1 MLRFSAC
8 WQADRVSDRTRIVIS
23 GCEINR
29 SHKVASMTEGED
41 PVGPGQYG
49 ADPYVNFG
57 LEDARNSA

>member
-8 WQADRVSDRTRIVIS
+8 WQANRVSDRTRVVIS
-23 GCEINR
+23 GGEIDR
-29 SHKVASMTEGED
+29 RHKVASMTEGEN
-41 PVGPGQYG
+41 PVGPGQYS